1 MVQCD
6 DRVMRSLGDK
16 GSGVE
21 WGPGI
26 RCRNWEATPSDFFL
40 KPCFQHVC
48 VRMCARTHT
57 HAHAYHLGW
66 ERPCRI
72 GCEGSGGISLGSGE
86 KLGASR
92 AVNKLVMSNGDAR
105 RPWGG
110 GWPRLSG
117 TEGNLKG

>member
-48 VRMCARTHT
+48 VRMCACTHT

-92 AVNKLVMSNGDAR
+92 AVNKLVMSNVMWEVPGVGAGPDFQGLR
-105 RPWGG
+105 
-110 GWPRLSG
+110 G
-117 TEGNLKG
+117 T

>member
-48 VRMCARTHT
+48 VHMCAHAHTHT
-57 HAHAYHLGW
+57 
-66 ERPCRI
+66 PMPI
-72 GCEGSGGISLGSGE
+72 T
-86 KLGASR
+86 
-92 AVNKLVMSNGDAR
+92 
-105 RPWGG
+105 WGG
-110 GWPRLSG
+110 
-117 TEGNLKG
+117 KGPVELAVGEVVASLWALGRSWELLGQ